1 MELYD
6 YQQQAIEDLRDGF
19 RAGHVRQQLYGPTG
33 CGKSIIALALV
44 KAAVGRGTR
53 VAFLTE
59 RVALSEQFSRHLDSI
74 DIDHGILQGDH
85 WRYRPHEPVQVCSQQ
100 TLESRG
106 WPDVGLIIVDEN
118 HICRRRV
125 TDWITSSNIPTVGLS
140 ATPFTKGLGSVF
152 TNVVSPI
159 TTNQLI
165 EQKRLAPMKVYAGVE
180 ADLRGA
186 KKTAGEWQA
195 ADITTRSVPIIG
207 NITAEWVK
215 HAWKYANENGCSPRQ
230 FKTFLFSP
238 TVDYGEMLVEE
249 FGKLGYRWA
258 QISYRDANHERRE
271 KLLAELND
279 MSSDLCGIISVDA
292 LGRGTDVPNLRCVDM
307 CRPFRKSFASHIQFL
322 GRGLRSAPGKD
333 FCTVL
338 CHSGNMVRFID
349 DMNYLFE
356 HGVDSLDDGRLQDG
370 VRKEKTAKEK
380 KDILCSCGAVLMP
393 YDKVCPSCGK
403 ERKRRPSVVDQ
414 VPGEL
419 RELSLA
425 TRRNKETTASDKERW
440 FAAFKTN
447 GMLHGYKPGYAA
459 ACYRERFGV
468 WPNALGDVAPGPIFP
483 EAQGWLTS
491 RRIAYQHRRRA

>member
-1 MELYD
+1 MQLYD
-6 YQQQAIEDLRDGF
+6 YQQQAIEGLRDGF
-19 RAGHVRQQLYGPTG
+19 RAGHMRQQLYGPTG

-44 KAAVGRGTR
+44 KAAVERGTK

-74 DIDHGILQGDH
+74 DIDHGILQADH
-85 WRYRPHEPVQVCSQQ
+85 WRYRPHEKVQVCSQQ

-118 HICRRRV
+118 HICRKRV

-140 ATPFTKGLGSVF
+140 ATPFAKGMGLTY
-152 TNVVSPI
+152 TNVVSRI

-165 EQKRLAPMKVYAGVE
+165 EQKRLVPMKVYAGVE

-195 ADITTRSVPIIG
+195 ADVTTRSVPIIG

-279 MSSDLCGIISVDA
+279 MNSDLCGIISVDA

-322 GRGLRSAPGKD
+322 GRGLRTAPDKQ
-333 FCTVL
+333 FCTIL
-338 CHSGNMVRFID
+338 DHSGNMVRFMD
-349 DMNYLFE
+349 DMQYLFE
-356 HGVDSLDDGRLQDG
+356 HGCHDLDDGRLKDG

-393 YDKVCPSCGK
+393 YDKVCQACGK
-403 ERKRRPSVVDQ
+403 ARMRKLSTVEQ

-419 RELSLA
+419 REIDLQA
-425 TRRNKETTASDKERW
+425 RRNKETSPDDKKAW
-440 FAAFKTN
+440 AAALNTYGK
-447 GMLHGYKPGYAA
+447 MHGYKPGWAA
-459 ACYRERFGV
+459 HKYKERFGHY
-468 WPNALGDVAPGPIFP
+468 PKGDAGFGAVFP
-483 EAQGWLTS
+483 EAMGWIKS
-491 RRIAYQHRRRA
+491 REIAFRHARKRA